1 MIKNSQNCN
10 FASNFASCQNS
21 NLTITYR
28 SIYYWPVYI
37 LQDMDI
43 LDHRESNMLWM
54 AGKCLADNLQLD
66 RCNGMTPMYSNNG
79 MDMVIIPHIHRYLN
93 SCKLA
98 AVKNHSRSLRKS
110 TFSTNRNVRWHWFFG
125 KLSIWTRILQV
136 YKSKQLCKCNFMQF
150 LTNAFSVWF
159 LESVMTNAFIWS
171 ITVWTDLICGTIV
184 GTCFAFIDIF
194 TIWTTK
200 KIS

>member
-54 AGKCLADNLQLD
+54 AGKCLVDNPQLD
-66 RCNGMTPMYSNNG
+66 RCNEMTPMYSNNE

-110 TFSTNRNVRWHWFFG
+110 TFSTNRNVRWNWIFG
-125 KLSIWTRILQV
+125 KLSIWTRILKV
-136 YKSKQLCKCNFMQF
+136 HKSKQLCKFHAISYRCIFR
-150 LTNAFSVWF
+150 
-159 LESVMTNAFIWS
+159 
-171 ITVWTDLICGTIV
+171 LIFGIHHDKCIHMIHHGLN
-184 GTCFAFIDIF
+184 IF
-194 TIWTTK
+194 DRRDSHEHLFRIRRYLHNLDH
-200 KIS
+200 